1 MIRYLFGNLFIAWF
15 QYLNFCPEFFGH
27 LGNWLDKKAKAD
39 FKTCD
44 AINWEANNSNTH
56 IAQYLTI

>member
-1 MIRYLFGNLFIAWF
+1 MFIAWF

-44 AINWEANNSNTH
+44 AINCEANNSNTH
-56 IAQYLTI
+56 IAQYLKI